1 MRQVKC
7 IKPLGHLT
15 KDRIYTVV
23 GEPAKDAK
31 WLTVVDD
38 RGECATYD
46 SARFEV
52 IHSPKATPDF
62 RQMQHIADE
71 VKITCPVVEEADRR
85 KAMINLKNA
94 MLDGQLKEQLTARRE
109 IALQDCD
116 ANLAALLYSAKDRI
130 TELEDQLTVLKR
142 GAQ

>member
-15 KDRIYTVV
+15 RDRIYTVV

-62 RQMQHIADE
+62 SQMQRIADE
-71 VKITCPVVEEADRR
+71 VKITCEKITCPVIESVNDQIMKTPLRTAHERIVELE
-85 KAMINLKNA
+85 
-94 MLDGQLKEQLTARRE
+94 
-109 IALQDCD
+109 
-116 ANLAALLYSAKDRI
+116 AALNKIANHRKPPMHHSMYEGIARA
-130 TELEDQLTVLKR
+130 VLKR

>member
-15 KDRIYTVV
+15 RDRIYTVV

-46 SARFEV
+46 SARIEV

-62 RQMQHIADE
+62 SQMQRIADE
-71 VKITCPVVEEADRR
+71 VKITCEKITCPVIESVNDQIMKTPLRTAHERIVELE
-85 KAMINLKNA
+85 
-94 MLDGQLKEQLTARRE
+94 
-109 IALQDCD
+109 
-116 ANLAALLYSAKDRI
+116 AALNKIANHRKPPMHHSMYEGIARA
-130 TELEDQLTVLKR
+130 VLKR